1 MVLDTGSLR
10 GMNMGTLHDWKM
22 VALEGG
28 VYAILMILTLG
39 PRKAPDG
46 SNTGWSWADGV
57 SNALAGLFVGIGVT
71 FHWRALHPPLVFI
84 LLLAVCGAFAASK
97 LAPLRPPPVDKSPYP
112 R

>member
-1 MVLDTGSLR
+1 MVFDTLSL
-10 GMNMGTLHDWKM
+10 GGISMGTIHDWNE
-22 VALEGG
+22 VVIWGALFGIFM
-28 VYAILMILTLG
+28 ALSFG

-57 SNALAGLFVGIGVT
+57 SSAAAGLFFGIGVT

-84 LLLAVCGAFAASK
+84 LLLAFCGAFAAFK
-97 LAPLRPPPVDKSPYP
+97 LAPLKPPPVDKSPYP